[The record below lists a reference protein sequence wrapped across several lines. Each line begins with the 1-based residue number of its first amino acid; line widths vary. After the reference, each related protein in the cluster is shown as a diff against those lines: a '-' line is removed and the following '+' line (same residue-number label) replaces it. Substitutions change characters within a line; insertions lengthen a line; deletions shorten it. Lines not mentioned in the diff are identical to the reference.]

1 MSKET
6 QLYIIEDT
14 PSAQFLYKEILNT
27 IDVTFKLF
35 NSGEDFLD
43 FISVN
48 DAGKNSLIIMDI
60 GLPGID
66 GVALLKKLKAYKNN
80 WKKLPVI
87 AVTAHVMTHEINH
100 YKDQGFTQ
108 VIQKPIQVKSFK
120 DLMQHYLQS
129 ILIGGTV

>member
-1 MSKET
+1 MSKDT

-66 GVALLKKLKAYKNN
+66 GVELLKKVKAYKSN
-80 WKKLPVI
+80 WKNLPVI
-87 AVTAHVMTHEINH
+87 AVTAHVMTHEIDH

-108 VIQKPIQVKSFK
+108 VIQKPIQVKSFTE
-120 DLMQHYLQS
+120 LIQRYLKN
-129 ILIGGTV
+129 ILIELKM